1 MIVNVTPIGD
11 LSGTMTPVE
20 VAVRVSEYLAGVG
33 LTRAG
38 RVAGA
43 VLELPSL
50 NGDGPVRYYADS
62 SGLRPGRW
70 LGERSGDVEP
80 GELIDLIAGVDP
92 DSGERIDAQR
102 QARAASDASAM
113 SPAST
118 TSRSGTRASKQL
130 KSSERASSTCSASS
144 PGRRTNW
151 PPRTTVRP
159 KHAPAGAT
167 ACASPSRR
175 RWPPARS

>member
-1 MIVNVTPIGD
+1 MIVSVTPIGD

-70 LGERSGDVEP
+70 LGDRSGEVEP
-80 GELIDLIAGVDP
+80 GEVTDATLAAGAVRRAFDPFAGV
-92 DSGERIDAQR
+92 RVDAGDEVDQLAGLDL
-102 QARAASDASAM
+102 ARAIAEPATRTQSARVRVVAHG
-113 SPAST
+113 SV
-118 TSRSGTRASKQL
+118 
-130 KSSERASSTCSASS
+130 
-144 PGRRTNW
+144 
-151 PPRTTVRP
+151 TVQ
-159 KHAPAGAT
+159 
-167 ACASPSRR
+167 
-175 RWPPARS
+175 